1 MKVDLSGRTAVV
13 TGAASGLGLAIAQA
27 LGRLG
32 ARVVLSDLQREA
44 VAERAA
50 ELKHEGIS
58 ALGVGGDAASE
69 QDLANLVRET
79 QAFSTNGGID
89 VVVNNAGTQYVAN
102 LEDFPVSKFKQIIDL
117 MLTGPFLLTRLVFPG
132 MKERGYGRIV
142 NMSSI
147 NGLVGFAGKSGYNSA
162 KHGLIGLTKVAA
174 LEGATYGITVN
185 AICPGYVDTP
195 LVRNQL
201 QDLADNRGV
210 PLESVLEEIIY
221 PLVPQKRLLSTDE
234 IADYVTFLC
243 SDVARGV
250 TGQAVVI
257 DGGYL
262 AQ

>member
-1 MKVDLSGRTAVV
+1 MNMDLSGRTAVV
-13 TGAASGLGLAIAQA
+13 TGAASGLGLAIAQT
-27 LGRLG
+27 LGRAG
-32 ARVVLSDLQREA
+32 AQVVLSDLQGEA
-44 VAERAA
+44 VAERAL
-50 ELKHEGIS
+50 ELQREGIS

-69 QDLANLVRET
+69 HDLTELVRAA
-79 QAFSTNGGID
+79 QAFSANGGIEM
-89 VVVNNAGTQYVAN
+89 VVNNAGTQHVAN
-102 LEDFPVSKFKQIIDL
+102 LEDFPVSKFRQIIDL
-117 MLTGPFLLTRLVFPG
+117 MLIGPFMLTKLVFPG
-132 MKERGYGRIV
+132 MKERGHGRIV

-147 NGLVGFAGKSGYNSA
+147 NGLVGFAGKSAYNSA
-162 KHGLIGLTKVAA
+162 KHGLIGLTQVAA
-174 LEGATYGITVN
+174 LEGAEHGITVN

-210 PLESVLEEIIY
+210 PLESVLEEVIY

-243 SDVARGV
+243 SDAARGI